1 MSSTSLAQWADVA
14 VAAVL
19 DQGVPPRDRHV
30 WELLMAGLNDDL
42 CFKIIPPKAF
52 DTEGIFLEGI
62 FMEDRN

>member
-42 CFKIIPPKAF
+42 CFKTYIPQS
-52 DTEGIFLEGI
+52 G
-62 FMEDRN
+62 